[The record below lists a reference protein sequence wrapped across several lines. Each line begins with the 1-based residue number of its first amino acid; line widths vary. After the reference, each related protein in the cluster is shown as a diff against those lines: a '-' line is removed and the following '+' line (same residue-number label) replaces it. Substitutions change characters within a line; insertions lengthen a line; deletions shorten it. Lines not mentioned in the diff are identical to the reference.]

1 MGMKVRMYSRVVI
14 AVAAL
19 SLAVLSGAQARPAP
33 KIVTLRNSGQTLTMK
48 KGREVQLR
56 LTERYQWVGPLVRGK
71 AVRLTEINFF
81 VDPGYRA
88 WTVTARRLG
97 KAVVS
102 AVGHGTTTRR
112 FRVTFVVR

>member
-1 MGMKVRMYSRVVI
+1 MNVRMYTRVLI
-14 AVAAL
+14 AVAVF
-19 SLAVLSGAQARPAP
+19 SLAILAGAQAARAP
-33 KIVTLRNSGQTLTMK
+33 NIVTLRHSGKTLSMK

-88 WTVTARRLG
+88 WTVTARRRG